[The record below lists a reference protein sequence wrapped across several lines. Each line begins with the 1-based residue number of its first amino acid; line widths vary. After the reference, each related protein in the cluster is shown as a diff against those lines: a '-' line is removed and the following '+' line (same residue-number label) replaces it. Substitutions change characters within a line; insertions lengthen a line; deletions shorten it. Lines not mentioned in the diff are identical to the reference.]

1 MAPAP
6 GGGAVPRTLAMNSP
20 EATVGNAPATQ
31 PARLPAGRGAR
42 WLGDGWAFFAAR
54 PLPWLGALLLMVV
67 ITICLH
73 FIPLLGSL
81 AAALIGPVF
90 VGGLA
95 IGCRTQ
101 ENGGTFSVG
110 HLFAGFSGRGSALAM
125 VGGIYLLLIL
135 ALVAILSAV
144 MALSGFSLFAAG
156 SAPTRDAVLY
166 AALGGLMTLA
176 LSVPLAM
183 AYWYA
188 PFLVALTDTRP
199 LAAFGLSFRGCLRNV
214 VPLFVWSLVVLCAW
228 LAALAV
234 LMMLVFVPRLLSGGA
249 APFAP
254 NQYGLYTAW
263 AAALLALTV
272 AFAPTLLASQYVA
285 FREIF
290 TIGAVVAPGRR

>member
-1 MAPAP
+1 
-6 GGGAVPRTLAMNSP
+6 MNSP
-20 EATVGNAPATQ
+20 EATVGNAPAMQ

-54 PLPWLGALLLMVV
+54 PLAWLGALLLMMV

-73 FIPLLGSL
+73 FVPLLGSL

-101 ENGGTFSVG
+101 ETGGTFTVG

-135 ALVAILSAV
+135 ALIAILSAV
-144 MALSGFSLFAAG
+144 MAVSGFSLFAAE
-156 SAPTRDAVLY
+156 SAPTRDTMLY
-166 AALGGLMTLA
+166 AALGALMTLA

-214 VPLFVWSLVVLCAW
+214 LPLFVWSLVVLCAW
-228 LAALAV
+228 LAAGAV

-254 NQYGLYTAW
+254 NQYGLYTVW
-263 AAALLALTV
+263 GAALLALTV
-272 AFAPTLLASQYVA
+272 AFTPTLLASQYVA

-290 TIGAVVAPGRR
+290 TTGAVAAPGRR